1 MVGDV
6 QMSHR
11 TEPQKPPEA
20 TADLAQELTGIS
32 GARIG
37 DDKPMSRSSVRR
49 RVAG

>member
-11 TEPQKPPEA
+11 TEPQSRLKQLPI
-20 TADLAQELTGIS
+20 LLQELTGFPCPHWRRQGDVEIV
-32 GARIG
+32 GAE
-37 DDKPMSRSSVRR
+37 